1 MRYSSQKRI
10 NFALKMIQD
19 FSVSGIIWYQLL
31 YCESYDTES
40 YLFNRKMGELNIPI
54 LILESNYDEGSYQ
67 QMKIRID
74 AFIEMLKG
82 GIE

>member
-1 MRYSSQKRI
+1 MIICRI
-10 NFALKMIQD
+10 L
-19 FSVSGIIWYQLL
+19 VWYQLL

-40 YLFNRKMGELNIPI
+40 YLFSMKMKENNIPM